1 MIKTPFQILPM
12 KKAIQLTKKCE
23 AHKDVPV
30 GCVIVDSKNRY
41 ISSGFNSCIRKN
53 DPSAHAEVIAIKRAC
68 KKKKTLILDDV
79 SLYVTLE
86 PCLMCQTLIN
96 ETRIKNVFFGA
107 YNLSFRK
114 KKMFKP
120 FQKKLFLSESKYQFF
135 GGFME
140 KECSIILKNF
150 FCSLRKNTI

>member
-1 MIKTPFQILPM
+1 MKKTPFRISPM
-12 KKAIQLTKKCE
+12 KKAIELTKKCKD
-23 AHKDVPV
+23 HKDVPV

-41 ISSGFNSCIRKN
+41 LSSGFNSCIRKN
-53 DPSAHAEVIAIKRAC
+53 DPSAHAEVIAIKQAC

-86 PCLMCQTLIN
+86 PCLMCQTLIK

-114 KKMFKP
+114 KKMFKS
-120 FQKKLFLSESKYQFF
+120 FQKELFLSESKYEFY

-140 KECSIILKNF
+140 NECSIILKNF
-150 FCSLRKNTI
+150 FGSLRKDTI